1 MIDMLYSEWLIISI
15 LSINFLVL
23 YKINNANKKV
33 VIFLSKNLNKNLR
46 EIYKKLE
53 ISHLNLEKTNLSIS
67 YLECYIKN
75 EFEKEELDK
84 LDRILG
90 NTDENEYKKKMRSCN
105 TKIDM
110 YNGRIEDLEEELKTY
125 ELERELRVDDLVF
138 RKYAKKYS

>member
-1 MIDMLYSEWLIISI
+1 MLYSEWLLISI
-15 LSINFLVL
+15 LSINFFVL
-23 YKINNANKKV
+23 YKINNSNKKV
-33 VIFLSKNLNKNLR
+33 AILLSKNLKKNLR

-67 YLECYIKN
+67 YIESYIKN

-110 YNGRIEDLEEELKTY
+110 YNGRIEDLEEELKNY

>member
-1 MIDMLYSEWLIISI
+1 MLYSEWLLISI
-15 LSINFLVL
+15 LSINFFVL
-23 YKINNANKKV
+23 YKINNSNKKV
-33 VIFLSKNLNKNLR
+33 AILLSKNLKKNLR

-67 YLECYIKN
+67 YIESYIKN

-110 YNGRIEDLEEELKTY
+110 YNGRIEDLEEELKNY

-138 RKYAKKYS
+138 RNYAKKYS